1 MQINAE
7 AIKQRLFT
15 DPTVRTR
22 IIRDYG
28 IDSRPK
34 NAHDFVA
41 AVLGQLEQEPAPR
54 PLEQSVSNA
63 DVFRAAVRALGSNSR
78 SWATFLKHERRLFG
92 LLHGYDPVHTHRAVE
107 RGELSLEQIKS
118 CLPGQSSS
126 ADASAILR
134 WARLLVEVD
143 HYYGFIQDLGA
154 SFGRS
159 SEERY
164 GESLNDADL
173 LLCLALA
180 TSVTRRPSGR
190 AHATWER
197 RANTCGLISGKHQV
211 WDTRSLASSCVTY
224 DGMVSSQIATFNGCS
239 IAGFPV
245 GMQASRAR
253 CNAYD
258 RSSGATQEI

>member
-1 MQINAE
+1 MRVLNCWLRRGRNALEVYVVQINAE

-41 AVLGQLEQEPAPR
+41 AVLGQLEQEPVPR
-54 PLEQSVSNA
+54 PLEQSVINA

-78 SWATFLKHERRLFG
+78 SWATFLKHERWLFG
-92 LLHGYDPVHTHRAVE
+92 LLRGYDPVHTHRAVE

-134 WARLLVEVD
+134 WARLLVEVG
-143 HYYGFIQDLGA
+143 HYYGFIQDLGTA
-154 SFGRS
+154 FRRS

-173 LLCLALA
+173 LLCLVGYLGNPPTFWEGSRYLG
-180 TSVTRRPSGR
+180 TSSRHVR
-190 AHATWER
+190 AD
-197 RANTCGLISGKHQV
+197 Q
-211 WDTRSLASSCVTY
+211 
-224 DGMVSSQIATFNGCS
+224 
-239 IAGFPV
+239 
-245 GMQASRAR
+245 
-253 CNAYD
+253 
-258 RSSGATQEI
+258 